1 MVTMWVGYL
10 GVVITAF
17 IIFCFFATLDDMQ
30 VHFVHAQNVNQQNVP
45 KDSVGVLDNK
55 NYLPEGQNPTLSYDH
70 RNETDN
76 KGTKVPLVLEHVV
89 TVNPNRTF
97 LGPNMAFLGHNDILI
112 LDDARGNVWRIV
124 NGQISAEPLI
134 DLDAYS
140 PDGLVGIATTKFQNG
155 STYVF
160 LYLNEAP
167 IRFGNDLN
175 NSEQASML
183 NNSLGYDREGDRLYR
198 YKLDGNKLVEPKLL
212 LGVADKTTNIFQ
224 EIHHGGELLIGPDN
238 YVYVVIG
245 EIDGD
250 QHDNGRTK
258 AQNYLEGH
266 EPDGRAG
273 IIRVTQDGQIVN
285 GKGILGDEHPLDMY
299 YAYGIRNSFGM
310 DFDPL
315 TGNLWDTEN
324 GPAFGDEINLVEPG
338 FNSGWNKVQGI
349 WKNEDGKKG
358 EPDLNPKN
366 LVDFNGKGNYS
377 DPEFVWDFTVGPTAL
392 KFFNSTQFGEEY
404 ENDIFVADIN
414 NGNIYHFDLNEERTE
429 LALAGPLADKIANE
443 REEMDDIIFA
453 KGFNGIADLQVGP
466 DGYLYIISHLSIFR
480 IRPA

>member
-1 MVTMWVGYL
+1 
-10 GVVITAF
+10 
-17 IIFCFFATLDDMQ
+17 
-30 VHFVHAQNVNQQNVP
+30 
-45 KDSVGVLDNK
+45 
-55 NYLPEGQNPTLSYDH
+55 
-70 RNETDN
+70 
-76 KGTKVPLVLEHVV
+76 
-89 TVNPNRTF
+89 
-97 LGPNMAFLGHNDILI
+97 
-112 LDDARGNVWRIV
+112 
-124 NGQISAEPLI
+124 
-134 DLDAYS
+134 
-140 PDGLVGIATTKFQNG
+140 
-155 STYVF
+155 
-160 LYLNEAP
+160 
-167 IRFGNDLN
+167 
-175 NSEQASML
+175 
-183 NNSLGYDREGDRLYR
+183 
-198 YKLDGNKLVEPKLL
+198 
-212 LGVADKTTNIFQ
+212 
-224 EIHHGGELLIGPDN
+224 
-238 YVYVVIG
+238 
-245 EIDGD
+245 
-250 QHDNGRTK
+250 
-258 AQNYLEGH
+258 
-266 EPDGRAG
+266 
-273 IIRVTQDGQIVN
+273 
-285 GKGILGDEHPLDMY
+285 
-299 YAYGIRNSFGM
+299 M